1 LPLRFTS
8 SPGAIGVVL
17 DAHSRPLAGAE
28 VFVSTVRWR
37 WPTVTNAVPGQVD
50 LDLNGE
56 YLPPP
61 LSEAIINARL
71 PIAITGSDG
80 RFLIPAEKRW
90 GILIL
95 PLGLMGDVFPAS
107 GTLVVRRDAYE
118 PAMVLIMADD
128 EDKIREILM
137 MPVTK

>member
-1 LPLRFTS
+1 
-8 SPGAIGVVL
+8 
-17 DAHSRPLAGAE
+17 
-28 VFVSTVRWR
+28 
-37 WPTVTNAVPGQVD
+37 VD
-50 LDLNGE
+50 LDMNGE

-61 LSEAIINARL
+61 LSEAIIKARL

-95 PLGLMGDVFPAS
+95 GLMGDVFPAS
-107 GTLVVRRDAYE
+107 GTLVVRQDAYE

-128 EDKIREILM
+128 EDKIREIRM